1 MMWSTAGH
9 KKWSILE
16 HKRLSI
22 LERSWYCTLIAS
34 AAALLLVR
42 SHSLILSMALLAR
55 LVSSIPTKHSRRQ
68 HDQGK
73 TSHSKLRTRKVKQN
87 IGLQNIL
94 TILINEEVV
103 LYG

>member
-1 MMWSTAGH
+1 M
-9 KKWSILE
+9 SIVGAAL
-16 HKRLSI
+16 L
-22 LERSWYCTLIAS
+22 LIAS
-34 AAALLLVR
+34 AALLLIR
-42 SHSLILSMALLAR
+42 SHGLILSMALLAR
-55 LVSSIPTKHSRRQ
+55 LVRVSSIPTKHSRRQ